1 MEQNLPGKRER
12 LEKKRVKLRYKFAT
26 QKVGFGIVA
35 VAIEED
41 SLKYSDI
48 LRMNSAGAFILEQ
61 LHDDISFAE
70 LTERILR
77 KYDTD
82 KETDEKIITDFLG
95 MLSGK
100 KLLLDNKGSLITET
114 YLREAEKLF

>member
-1 MEQNLPGKRER
+1 M
-12 LEKKRVKLRYKFAT
+12 KLRYKFAT

-77 KYDTD
+77 KYDTN
-82 KETDEKIITDFLG
+82 KETAEKILTGFLG

-100 KLLLDNKGSLITET
+100 KLLLDDEGNLITET
-114 YLREAEKLF
+114 SCGRLKNCSDL